1 MSLMVANFALV
12 ERKLKNVKGRKIEAE
27 PFKAPVVKRPTG
39 RALDAIWGW
48 RRENGRVGVRNH
60 VLILPLDDLSNAASE
75 AVANN
80 VKGTLAIPHAYG
92 RLQFGADLDLHFR
105 TLIGTGSNPNV
116 AAVVVIGIEDQWTKI
131 IVDGIAKTGKPVVG
145 FGIEGHGDIATIAKA
160 SYVAKEFMQWASELP
175 REKCPITDL
184 WVSTKCGES
193 DTTTGL
199 SSCPTVGAMYDK
211 LIPRGIYGVF
221 GETSEITGAE
231 HLCKER
237 AATKEVGE
245 RWYKMWKAYQDD
257 VIEAHK
263 TNDLSDSQPT
273 KGNIAGGLTTIE
285 EKALGNLEKIG
296 RECRYIDILEP
307 AEAPAKGP
315 GLYFMDTSSA
325 AAECVT
331 LMAAG
336 GYVIH
341 TFPTGQGN
349 VIGNPIVP
357 VIKISGNPKT
367 IRTMPEHIDLDVS
380 GILKRT
386 MTIPQA
392 GDALIESIVRT
403 ANGRLTASEA
413 LGHREFSM
421 TKLYRSA

>member
-1 MSLMVANFALV
+1 MFKEAAQLEHEIATPFVGGAPDQFAT
-12 ERKLKNVKGRKIEAE
+12 
-27 PFKAPVVKRPTG
+27 KALSSS
-39 RALDAIWGW
+39 RASADYKAATFMGW

-60 VLILPLDDLSNAASE
+60 VVLLPLDDLSNAACE

-80 VKGTLAIPHAYG
+80 VKGTMALPHAYG
-92 RLQFGADLDLHFR
+92 RLQFGEDLALHFR
-105 TLIGTGSNPNV
+105 TLIGIGSNPNV
-116 AAVVVIGIEDQWTKI
+116 AAVVVIGIEDQWTNR
-131 IVDGIAKTGKPVVG
+131 VVEGIAKTGKPVVG
-145 FGIEGHGDIATIAKA
+145 FGIEGHGDIATVAKA
-160 SYVAKEFMQWASELP
+160 SYQAKRFVQWATELQ
-175 REKCPITDL
+175 REECPIADL

-199 SSCPTVGAMYDK
+199 ASCPTVGNMYDK
-211 LIPRGIYGVF
+211 LIPHGIYGVF

-231 HLCKER
+231 HLCRER
-237 AATKEVGE
+237 AISPEISDK
-245 RWYKMWKAYQDD
+245 WYAMWKAYQDD

-263 TNDLSDSQPT
+263 TDDLSDSQPT

-296 RECRYIDILEP
+296 HECRFIDALQP

-331 LMAAG
+331 LMAAA
-336 GYVIH
+336 GYVVH

-349 VIGNPIVP
+349 VIGNPIAP
-357 VIKISGNPKT
+357 VIKITGNPRT
-367 IRTMPEHIDLDVS
+367 VRTMGEHIDVDVS
-380 GILKRT
+380 GVLRRE

-392 GDALIESIVRT
+392 GDALIDMVVRT
-403 ANGRLTASEA
+403 ANGRLTAAES
-413 LGHREFSM
+413 LGHREFVM